1 MEKEEEWQFHFGV
14 SAQLSTAI
22 SHVHKLSASL
32 FVFIQETKIQRLS
45 IDP

>member
-1 MEKEEEWQFHFGV
+1 MEKEEERQFHFGV

-22 SHVHKLSASL
+22 SHVHKLSGSL
-32 FVFIQETKIQRLS
+32 LVFIHESKIQRLS